1 VLDSFVEGSKNEVTF
16 FFDKTR
22 YATTI
27 LDDSGK
33 RIVGTDA
40 SEAVYEAV
48 VKNGED
54 YEASNVP
61 VNGNPYYAAYVP
73 MKNGNQ
79 IVGFCFTEDPA
90 TDVYFSLRPGYE
102 SIADEMILWADTQMP
117 GDPSSRRFVLFAG
130 QTALID
136 AAERAGYVQT
146 HSTTHRQY
154 FFDQPLD
161 YPLPS
166 GFRFTAPGNVNVEK
180 ACECCYKG
188 FGHEEED
195 GPWDGYSEH
204 GYHLG
209 SAPHATPEHA
219 IAIENESGDYVCY
232 ADMWWTPE
240 NRLAYMEPLCTVPE
254 YRGRG
259 LASALLSELARRMH
273 ALGAAQMT
281 GGSNPFYEK
290 IGFKPADEWT
300 FWKKR

>member
-1 VLDSFVEGSKNEVTF
+1 MSQTTSRQYRILADHMDIYRFMTEIYEWDWRNGAPAPFLEYALSSDWMN
-16 FFDKTR
+16 TR
-22 YATTI
+22 FTHRW
-27 LDDSGK
+27 
-33 RIVGTDA
+33 RIW
-40 SEAVYEAV
+40 
-48 VKNGED
+48 ED
-54 YEASNVP
+54 
-61 VNGNPYYAAYVP
+61 GNR
-73 MKNGNQ
+73 

-90 TDVYFSLRPGYE
+90 TDVYFCLRPGYE
-102 SIADEMILWADTQMP
+102 SISDEMILWADTQMP
-117 GDPSSRRFVLFAG
+117 GDPPSRRFVLFAG
-130 QTALID
+130 QTALVD

-154 FFDQPLD
+154 FFDQPLE
-161 YPLPS
+161 YPLPA
-166 GFRFTAPGNVNVEK
+166 GFRFTEPGNVSVEK

-204 GYHLG
+204 GYHLS
-209 SAPHATPEHA
+209 SAPHATPEHF

-232 ADMWWTPE
+232 AGMWWTPE

-290 IGFKPADEWT
+290 IGFKPADVWT